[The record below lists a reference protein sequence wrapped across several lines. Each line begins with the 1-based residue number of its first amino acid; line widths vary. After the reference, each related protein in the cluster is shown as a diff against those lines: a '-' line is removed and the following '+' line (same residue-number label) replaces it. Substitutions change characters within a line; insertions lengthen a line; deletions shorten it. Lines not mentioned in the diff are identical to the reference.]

1 MFDLLGLTDA
11 LSTSMANAWYVPDY
25 SDPPVLPGH
34 SLAFMYRCERCDVTG
49 RTDDE
54 GNARCWLCLG
64 RDVIEYRTLIKDQHS
79 LSGGAWPVLPEPC
92 ERLVERSR
100 VG

>member
-1 MFDLLGLTDA
+1 
-11 LSTSMANAWYVPDY
+11 MASGWYVPD
-25 SDPPVLPGH
+25 DTPVAGH

-54 GNARCWLCLG
+54 GNARCWLCG
-64 RDVIEYRTLIKDQHS
+64 SSGDVVEFRTLIKDQCS
-79 LSGGAWPVLPEPC
+79 LSGGTWVNNMPEPC
-92 ERLVERSR
+92 ERLVERST